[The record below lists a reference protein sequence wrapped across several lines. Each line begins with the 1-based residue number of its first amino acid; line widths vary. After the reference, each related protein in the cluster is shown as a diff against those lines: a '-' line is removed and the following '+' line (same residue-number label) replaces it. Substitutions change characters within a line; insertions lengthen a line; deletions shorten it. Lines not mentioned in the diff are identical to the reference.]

1 MKNATPFNEAET
13 DREAQDGH
21 EDQSGPQ
28 TLVAGEDADG
38 RLDAWLAAQLEPD
51 LSRSRIK
58 ALVEAGAVTVNGKV
72 TKQAKHKIHPG
83 DRVELQMPAPED
95 PDPVGEDIPLEI
107 LYEDDDLIVINKQA
121 GLVVHPGAGNWTGT
135 LVNALIHHCGASLS
149 GIGGV
154 RRPGIVHRLDRDT
167 TGVMVVAKNDI
178 AHRHLA
184 EQFADH
190 GLTGPLERAY
200 QAIVWGKPQGLRGT
214 IDASLGRARDR
225 IRRAVRTDH
234 GDDVRHAV
242 THYLVCER
250 YDEKP
255 DGTCAASLVEC
266 RLETGRTHQIRVHMA
281 HIGHPLIG
289 DLDYGGAYRTKA
301 NRLPDEIR
309 AVVSDFPRQA
319 LHAFLLV
326 FEHPTSG
333 ETLRFEAALPAD
345 METMRAALATL

>member
-1 MKNATPFNEAET
+1 MKNATPFTEAGP
-13 DREAQDGH
+13 DREARGDHDAQTDR
-21 EDQSGPQ
+21 Q
-28 TLVAGEDADG
+28 TLIAGEDADG
-38 RLDAWLAAQLEPD
+38 RLDAWLAGELEPD

-58 ALVEAGAVTVNGKV
+58 ALIEAGAVSVNGV
-72 TKQAKHKIHPG
+72 AAKQAKHRIRPG
-83 DRVELQMPAPED
+83 DRVELAMPEPED
-95 PDPVGEDIPLEI
+95 AEPVGEDIPLEI

-135 LVNALIHHCGASLS
+135 LVNALIHHCGDSLS

-167 TGVMVVAKNDI
+167 TGVMVVAKNDH

-200 QAIVWGKPQGLRGT
+200 QAIVWGKPQGLKGT

-225 IRRAVRTDH
+225 IRRAVRTDD

-250 YDEKP
+250 FDEKP

-289 DLDYGGAYRTKA
+289 DNDYGGAFRTKA
-301 NRLPDEIR
+301 NRLPD
-309 AVVSDFPRQA
+309 AVRDIVNAFPRQA

-326 FEHPTSG
+326 FEHPSSG
-333 ETLRFEAALPAD
+333 ETMRFEAALPAD
-345 METMRAALATL
+345 MEALRTALASL

>member
-1 MKNATPFNEAET
+1 MPE
-13 DREAQDGH
+13 
-21 EDQSGPQ
+21 P
-28 TLVAGEDADG
+28 EDADP
-38 RLDAWLAAQLEPD
+38 L
-51 LSRSRIK
+51 
-58 ALVEAGAVTVNGKV
+58 
-72 TKQAKHKIHPG
+72 
-83 DRVELQMPAPED
+83 
-95 PDPVGEDIPLEI
+95 GEDIPLEI
-107 LYEDDDLIVINKQA
+107 LFEDDDLIVINKQA

-135 LVNALIHHCGASLS
+135 LVNALIFHCGDSLS

-167 TGVMVVAKNDI
+167 TGVMVVAKNDL

-200 QAIVWGKPQGLRGT
+200 QAIVWGKPQGLKGT
-214 IDASLGRARDR
+214 IDAPLGRARDR

-250 YDEKP
+250 YDEKS
-255 DGTCAASLVEC
+255 DSTCAASLVEC

-289 DLDYGGAYRTKA
+289 DLDYGGAFRTKA
-301 NRLPDEIR
+301 NRLPE
-309 AVVSDFPRQA
+309 AVRDVVNAFPRQA

-326 FEHPTSG
+326 FEHPTTG
-333 ETLRFEAALPAD
+333 ETLRFEAPLPAD
-345 METMRAALATL
+345 MEALRASLASL

>member
-1 MKNATPFNEAET
+1 VKNATPFNEAKT
-13 DREAQDGH
+13 DREAQDAVEG
-21 EDQSGPQ
+21 QSDKQ
-28 TLVAGEDADG
+28 TLLAGDDAEG
-38 RLDAWLAAQLEPD
+38 RLDAWMAAELEPD

-58 ALVEAGAVTVNGKV
+58 ALIEAGAVTVNGV
-72 TKQAKHKIHPG
+72 AAKQAKHKIYPG
-83 DRVELQMPAPED
+83 DQVELDMPEPED

-107 LYEDDDLIVINKQA
+107 LYEDNDLIVINKQA

-135 LVNALIHHCGASLS
+135 LVNALIHHCGDSLS

-167 TGVMVVAKNDI
+167 TGVMVVAKNDLT
-178 AHRHLA
+178 HRHLA
-184 EQFADH
+184 DQFADH

-200 QAIVWGKPQGLRGT
+200 QAIVWGKPQGLKGT
-214 IDASLGRARDR
+214 INASLGRGRDR
-225 IRRAVRTDH
+225 IRRAVRTDN

-255 DGTCAASLVEC
+255 DSTCAASLVEC

-289 DLDYGGAYRTKA
+289 DLDYGGSFKTKA
-301 NRLPDEIR
+301 NRLPDDIREIVN
-309 AVVSDFPRQA
+309 AFPRQA

-326 FEHPTSG
+326 FEHPSSG
-333 ETLRFEAALPAD
+333 ETLRFEAPLPAD
-345 METMRAALATL
+345 MEELRAALARL

>member
-1 MKNATPFNEAET
+1 MKNATPFNEAEP
-13 DREAQDGH
+13 DREARDDFDGR
-21 EDQSGPQ
+21 QV
-28 TLVAGEDADG
+28 LVAGEDAAG
-38 RLDAWLAAQLEPD
+38 RLDAWLAAELDPD

-58 ALVEAGAVTVNGKV
+58 ALIEAGAVTVNGV
-72 TKQAKHKIHPG
+72 AAKQAKHKIQPG
-83 DRVELQMPAPED
+83 DEIALTIPEPED
-95 PDPVGEDIPLEI
+95 ADPTGEDIPLEI

-135 LVNALIHHCGASLS
+135 LVNALIFHCGNSLS

-167 TGVMVVAKNDI
+167 TGVMVVAKNDH

-200 QAIVWGKPQGLRGT
+200 QAIVWGKPQGLKGT
-214 IDASLGRARDR
+214 IDASLGRGRDR
-225 IRRAVRTDH
+225 IRRAVRTDE

-250 YDEKP
+250 YGEKP
-255 DGTCAASLVEC
+255 DSTCAASLVEC

-281 HIGHPLIG
+281 HIGHPLLG
-289 DLDYGGAYRTKA
+289 DADYGGSFKTKA
-301 NRLPDEIR
+301 NRLPDAIR
-309 AVVSDFPRQA
+309 DLVNGFSRQA

-333 ETLRFEAALPAD
+333 RTLRFEAAMPAD
-345 METMRAALATL
+345 MQQLRAALASL

>member
-1 MKNATPFNEAET
+1 MKNATSFSEAQP
-13 DREAQDGH
+13 DREAQPAC
-21 EDQSGPQ
+21 E
-28 TLVAGEDADG
+28 TLVVGEYDTG
-38 RLDAWLAAQLEPD
+38 RLDAWLATAVEPD
-51 LSRSRIK
+51 LSRSRVK
-58 ALVEAGAVTVNGKV
+58 ALIEAGAVLVNGV
-72 TKQAKHKIHPG
+72 AAKQARHKIHPG
-83 DRVELQMPAPED
+83 DRVDVTIPEPED
-95 PDPVGEDIPLEI
+95 PEPLGEDIPLEV

-135 LVNALIHHCGASLS
+135 LVNALIHHCGDSLS

-167 TGVMVVAKNDI
+167 TGVMVIAKNDLT
-178 AHRHLA
+178 HRHLA

-200 QAIVWGKPQGLRGT
+200 KAIVWGKPDGLKGT
-214 IDASLGRARDR
+214 INASLGRAKDR
-225 IRRAVRTDH
+225 IRRAVRTDQAA
-234 GDDVRHAV
+234 DVRHAV

-250 YDEKP
+250 YQEKP

-289 DLDYGGAYRTKA
+289 DADYGGAFKTKA
-301 NRLPDEIR
+301 NRLPD
-309 AVVSDFPRQA
+309 AVRETVNAFTRQA

-326 FEHPTSG
+326 IEHPVTG
-333 ETLRFEAALPAD
+333 KTLRFEAPLPAD
-345 METMRAALATL
+345 MEDMRLALTTL